1 MKAILITTGGC
12 TGRDYVGKPQEL
24 VHFIDRPF
32 LQHVIE
38 YLVGMGVD
46 NIDLVLSDRP
56 ARFEEALG
64 AGERWGITLKTY
76 LSKNPDRP
84 FSSICST
91 LAEDSAEP
99 LLLGHAC
106 RLPNIQRSNLKTA
119 PETASVFTVS
129 SADGATEW
137 TGWALLEPEMLKN
150 LSREDGFWEL
160 PDKLKV
166 SPHIQ
171 FNSVSVERCLNVAS
185 GLSFL
190 ASLGKVLR
198 KEFNGLMFNGIEI
211 EPGIWVSRNVSLRP
225 SSEIRPPVY
234 IDENCRIDRNT
245 VVGPEVVIARN
256 CILAN
261 GCAVE
266 KTAILPDSYVGEQL
280 ELSEVIV
287 DRNRLVNVRMGTA
300 VTVTDDFILS
310 NLRENK
316 AVQFASAVVRRVVG
330 ALLLLTVSP
339 LLLLTWGLLKLKRG
353 GQRVL
358 WRSEVLRIP
367 TSDDPVVWTT
377 FPRWTFHKPVT
388 VSERERRLNLVEF
401 FFLEFLPGLFSIV
414 FGSLSFAGV
423 EPRTP
428 EQVKELGRDWQELYL
443 ASKPGLITEL
453 DAAQC
458 ANPTCHDIYASEV
471 FYVVNSGFWYDVRL
485 ILRTV
490 LRWMR

>member
-1 MKAILITTGGC
+1 MKAILIATGGC
-12 TGRDYVGKPQEL
+12 TGPDCVGKPQEL

-38 YLVGMGVD
+38 YLIGMGVD
-46 NIDLVLSDRP
+46 SIDLVLSDRP
-56 ARFEEALG
+56 ARFKETLG
-64 AGERWGITLKTY
+64 TGERWGIALKTY
-76 LSKNPDRP
+76 LSKNPDKP
-84 FSSICST
+84 FSSICSN
-91 LAEDSAEP
+91 LPENPGEP

-106 RLPNIQRSNLKTA
+106 RLPNIQRSNLNIA
-119 PETASVFTVS
+119 PGTASVFTVPND
-129 SADGATEW
+129 DGTTEW
-137 TGWALLEPEMLKN
+137 TGWALLEPKMLQN
-150 LSREDGFWEL
+150 LSREDEFREL
-160 PDKLKV
+160 PDKLEAT
-166 SPHIQ
+166 PQIQ
-171 FNSVSVERCLNVAS
+171 CNPVSVERCLNVVS
-185 GLSFL
+185 GGDFL
-190 ASLGKVLR
+190 ASLEKVLR
-198 KEFNGLMFNGIEI
+198 KEFNGLMFNGTEI
-211 EPGIWVSRNVSLRP
+211 EPGIWVSRNVSIRP
-225 SSEIRPPVY
+225 SAEIRPPVY

-245 VVGPEVVIARN
+245 VVGPDVVIARN

-316 AVQFASAVVRRVVG
+316 AAQFASAVVRRVVG
-330 ALLLLTVSP
+330 ALFLLAVSP
-339 LLLLTWGLLKLKRG
+339 LLLLTWGLLKLKRAG
-353 GQRVL
+353 KRVL

-388 VSERERRLNLVEF
+388 VCERERRLNLVEF
-401 FFLEFLPGLFSIV
+401 FCLEFLPGLFSIV

-453 DAAQC
+453 DATQC
-458 ANPTCHDIYASEV
+458 ANPTCDDIYASEV

-485 ILRTV
+485 VLRTV